1 MHIQDIYIYPIKS
14 LGGIRLEKA
23 RLMEKGFENDRRF
36 MLADKNGRFL
46 SQREHPRMAL
56 LQTDLVD
63 EGIAVYSK
71 QEPENK
77 TLIPLPFKPK
87 KNGEILVTIWED
99 KVKARLADESIS
111 SWFSDFLGQACKLV
125 YMPHASRRQLKPKYA
140 VNGEAVSF
148 ADGMPYLL
156 ISQASLDDLNSR
168 LKEPVSM
175 NRFRP
180 NIVISGGTAFQEDE
194 WDVIQ
199 VGDARFKITKP
210 CARCV
215 VTTIDQQTGQK
226 SKEPLTTLA
235 TYRQKNGKVMFG
247 QNMLLLEGDQISV
260 YDKAEPVKG

>member
-1 MHIQDIYIYPIKS
+1 MHIKDIYIYPIKS
-14 LGGIRLEKA
+14 LGGIRLENA

-36 MLADKNGRFL
+36 MLADENGRFL

-71 QEPENK
+71 EEPENK
-77 TLIPLPFKPK
+77 ILVPLPFKPRENK
-87 KNGEILVTIWED
+87 EILVTIWED
-99 KVKARLADESIS
+99 EVNARLADKSIS
-111 SWFSDFLGQACKLV
+111 SWFSDFLGQTCELV
-125 YMPHASRRQLKPKYA
+125 YMPQTSRRQLKPKYA

-168 LKEPVSM
+168 LQEPVSM
-175 NRFRP
+175 DRFRP
-180 NIVISGGTAFQEDE
+180 NIVIAGGTAFQEDE
-194 WDVIQ
+194 WDVVQI
-199 VGDARFKITKP
+199 GNARFKITKP

-215 VTTIDQQTGQK
+215 VTTIDQQSGQK
-226 SKEPLTTLA
+226 SKEPLATLA

-247 QNMLLLEGDQISV
+247 QNMLLLKGEQISV
-260 YDKAEPVKG
+260 KDKAEPVKS